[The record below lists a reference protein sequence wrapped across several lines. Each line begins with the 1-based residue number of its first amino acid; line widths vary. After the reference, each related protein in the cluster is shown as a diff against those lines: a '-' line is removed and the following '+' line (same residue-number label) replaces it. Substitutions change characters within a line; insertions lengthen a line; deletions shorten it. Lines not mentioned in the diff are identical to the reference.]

1 MDRRGFLVVLVAAYG
16 CGPNGAP
23 KKAADATNAGTPP
36 VTTSAGKRRPGSA
49 QPQTKVPRVVML
61 FFGARGTTALGFEG
75 ASLFR
80 ARLTELGYLEGKTIQ
95 VEERYAAGEP
105 QRLEQL
111 AREIVES
118 KADVIVAVAY
128 AATTAARRATSAIP
142 IVMVHV
148 GNPIGSGLVASLAQ
162 PGGNVTGTTSM
173 IPELGTKQVD
183 LLRQVIPGLARLGV
197 LVNPTNAGHALQL
210 ANVIE
215 HGKPLQY
222 QRRGRRSNPRRGL
235 REGSGLAPR
244 RAPGRTLC
252 HDGAAHFRH
261 RAQVLDFAASNR
273 LPASYDVGREMA
285 HEGGLISYGPVLR
298 THYAHA
304 ADYVNKI
311 LKGAKPGELSV
322 QQPTEFA
329 LVINLKT
336 AKVLGPTIPQSLLLR
351 AEEVIQ

>member
-16 CGPNGAP
+16 CDPNGAP
-23 KKAADATNAGTPP
+23 KKAADATNAGTAP
-36 VTTSAGKRRPGSA
+36 VTTSEGKRQPGSA

-95 VEERYAAGEP
+95 VEERYAAGDP

-118 KADVIVAVAY
+118 KADAIVAVAH
-128 AATTAARRATSAIP
+128 AATTAARRATSTIP

-173 IPELGTKQVD
+173 IPELGAKQVE

-197 LVNPTNAGHALQL
+197 LVNPTNAGHSLQL
-210 ANVIE
+210 ANVIDTARRFNISVVVAE
-215 HGKPLQY
+215 VTRAEDLEKAVALLRDARLDGLFVMMEPLMFV
-222 QRRGRRSNPRRGL
+222 N
-235 REGSGLAPR
+235 
-244 RAPGRTLC
+244 RAR
-252 HDGAAHFRH
+252 
-261 RAQVLDFAASNR
+261 VLDFAASNR

-304 ADYVNKI
+304 ADYVDKI
-311 LKGAKPGELSV
+311 LKGAKPGDLSV

-336 AKVLGPTIPQSLLLR
+336 AKVLGLTIPQSLLLR